1 MTMDNMITVTD
12 TDFKDLEEKCFR
24 RACAAAQAEM
34 AGVLEQLDRQLME
47 GRDKTQYRHKGLRA
61 TTVKTIF
68 GEVTF
73 RRTLY
78 KTKDK
83 DGLVKHVFLLDEAL
97 HLDTPGL
104 YSEGFKNLLVS
115 GITTKS
121 YRACAKELSE
131 TTGQHI
137 SSMGAWNIVQYLGGN
152 LTKEEKKLVSEHDK
166 GTIEG
171 GKVVP
176 VLFEEADGV
185 NISLQ
190 GNDRKETKSGKAEL
204 KVSIA
209 YEGWKHDGKDRY
221 RLEGKVATAGFEK
234 WRDFQRIREAK
245 IAKEY
250 DTDEV
255 MYRFLNGDGAEW
267 IKKVSDEDTLFQ
279 LDVFHRNKAI
289 REKIPHK
296 EAQKTIFKQLNE
308 KNLTEM
314 FSFIEAYRSSLDD
327 PEEIERVNE
336 LITYF
341 KNNKAGLLPIMQR
354 GLKLPAS
361 PDGIVYRNMGTMEGH
376 VWSMVAYRMKHNH
389 TSWSKSGASNLAK
402 ILAKKSEG
410 KLYEVTNKSE
420 FAGDDEEHERS
431 LSAAKVPMSDGK
443 GYEYPVKGSLVAL
456 SGPVRGDGKKLLEIA
471 GY

>member
-1 MTMDNMITVTD
+1 MIMDNIITVTD
-12 TDFKDLEEKCFR
+12 TFFKDLEEECFNT
-24 RACAAAQAEM
+24 ACAAARAKMSGE
-34 AGVLEQLDRQLME
+34 LEQLDRQLRD
-47 GRDKTQYRHKGLRA
+47 GRDKTKYRNKGLRA

-78 KTKDK
+78 KTKDES
-83 DGLVKHVFLLDEAL
+83 GIIKHVFILDEAL

-104 YSEGFKNLLVS
+104 YSEAFKNLLVS

-131 TTGQHI
+131 TTGQSI
-137 SSMGAWNIVQYLGGN
+137 SAMGVWNVIQDLGGN
-152 LTKEEKKLVSEHDK
+152 LAKEEKKLVAKHDK
-166 GTIEG
+166 GAISG

-185 NISLQ
+185 NLSLQ
-190 GNDRKETKSGKAEL
+190 GKDRKATKKGYTEL

-209 YEGWKHDGKDRY
+209 YNGCVKESKDRY

-234 WRDFQRIREAK
+234 TDEFQRIREAK

-250 DTDEV
+250 DLDEV
-255 MYRFLNGDGAEW
+255 TFRFLNGDGAEW
-267 IKKVSDEDTLFQ
+267 IKKVRNEDALFQ

-289 REKIPHK
+289 NEKIPHR
-296 EAQKTIFKQLNE
+296 EAQKTILRLLNE
-308 KNLTEM
+308 KNIPEL
-314 FSFIEAYRSSLDD
+314 FSFIEMYRDSLAY

-341 KNNKAGLLPIMQR
+341 RNNESGLLPIMER

-361 PDGIVYRNMGTMEGH
+361 PEGIVYRNMGTMEGH
-376 VWSMVAYRMKHNH
+376 IWSIAAYRLKHNH
-389 TSWSKSGASNLAK
+389 TSWSKNGASNLAK

-410 KLYEVTNKSE
+410 KLYEVTNRLESLS
-420 FAGDDEEHERS
+420 DDEEPEQI
-431 LSAAKVPMSDGK
+431 LSAAKVPTHEGK
-443 GYEYPVKGSLVAL
+443 GYEYAAKGSLVAL
-456 SGPVRGDGKKLLEIA
+456 NGPVRGDGKKLFEIA